1 MKKTFIICFLILLL
15 NPLTCLLYAGSNP
28 QDIVSLKKQA
38 ARGNVDAQLELGEAY
53 YYGEGVL
60 QDPSMAKYW
69 IKKAYENGS
78 AKAHD
83 IWENLELWK
92 IPDRPD
98 IADNPQRPDNPVFKR
113 RKPPW
118 TEPVTGMRFI
128 WIPSGCFTMGCQTGS
143 KHNDK
148 NCKKNERPSHKI
160 CLTGFWIGQ
169 YEVTQAEYQT
179 IMYKNPSRFYNKNHP
194 VENVSWDDAMGFAS
208 QLTEETNNQYNR
220 PNRPVFSLPT
230 EAQWEYAC
238 RSLGKKSIFP
248 WEACLTKNVANCAD
262 CLAGQTKSS
271 TAPVGSF
278 QANKIGLYDMGGNVA
293 EWCLDVY
300 DKKAYLHHDNLNPV
314 SKKSGSSHIVRG
326 GSFVDNRSGL
336 RCTARKGVI
345 RSIKSYYTGFRL
357 VKKGNLQAQ

>member
-1 MKKTFIICFLILLL
+1 MKKIFIICFLVLLAHS
-15 NPLTCLLYAGSNP
+15 LTCTVYAKSNS
-28 QDIVSLKKQA
+28 QNIISLKKQA

-60 QDPSMAKYW
+60 KDPAKAKYW

-78 AKAHD
+78 TEAHK

-92 IPDRPD
+92 IPDSPD
-98 IADNPQRPDNPVFKR
+98 TANNIQNSYNSPLKK

-118 TEPVTGMRFI
+118 TEPATGMKFV
-128 WIPSGCFTMGCQTGS
+128 WIPSGCYSMGCQDNNE
-143 KHNDK
+143 K
-148 NCKKNERPSHKI
+148 CKKNETPAHKVCI
-160 CLTGFWIGQ
+160 TGFWIGR

-179 IMYKNPSRFYNKNHP
+179 VMYKNPSRFYNKNHP
-194 VENVSWDDAMGFAS
+194 VENVSWEDAMEFVS
-208 QLTEETNNQYNR
+208 LLNQKTSTKKNFRYE
-220 PNRPVFSLPT
+220 FSLPT

-238 RSLGKKSIFP
+238 RSLGKNNIFP
-248 WEACLTKNVANCAD
+248 WNADLTKNTANCGD
-262 CLAGQTKSS
+262 CITDQTRSS

-300 DKKAYLHHDNLNPV
+300 DKKTYLDHANLNPV
-314 SKKSGSSHIVRG
+314 SKKSGTSHTIRG
-326 GSFVDNRSGL
+326 GSFVDNRSHL

-345 RSIKSYYTGFRL
+345 KFMKSYYIGFRL
-357 VKKGNLQAQ
+357 VRKEILQSQ